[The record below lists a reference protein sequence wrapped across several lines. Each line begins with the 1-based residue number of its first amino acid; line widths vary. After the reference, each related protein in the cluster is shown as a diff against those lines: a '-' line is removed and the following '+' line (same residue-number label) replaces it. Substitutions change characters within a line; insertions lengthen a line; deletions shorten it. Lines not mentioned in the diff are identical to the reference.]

1 MRGLLQKPPE
11 IRADEP
17 LATLDLQCKSLCIT
31 VGKTAPYLAF
41 ESGCEFPPVMFGH
54 FPFRP

>member
-17 LATLDLQCKSLCIT
+17 LATLDLRCKSLCIT
-31 VGKTAPYLAF
+31 VGRTAPYQAF
-41 ESGCEFPPVMFGH
+41 ESAVSS
-54 FPFRP
+54 RL

>member
-17 LATLDLQCKSLCIT
+17 LATLDLRCKSLCIT
-31 VGKTAPYLAF
+31 VGPTAPY
-41 ESGCEFPPVMFGH
+41 
-54 FPFRP
+54 